1 MDGNR
6 RWAESRGLKEVEG
19 HRKGMETL
27 VSTVEEAVKLGVKN
41 VTVYALSSENLKERS
56 KGEIKDLLIL
66 IKEGYKKYLPRLK
79 KEGIGVNFI
88 GDIEKLPRM
97 TKLLIRK
104 VEVAL
109 VNGKVGKINI
119 ALNYGG
125 REEIIR
131 ASESLSK
138 KRITEEEFVDS
149 LYTKG
154 IPDPDLLIRTGG
166 RKRLSNFLLWQLS
179 YTELYFTDTLWPD
192 FDKEEFKKAIKFFT
206 DTKRNFGF

>member
-66 IKEGYKKYLPRLK
+66 IKEGYREYLPRLK

-88 GDIEKLPRM
+88 GDIEKLPRT

-109 VNGKVGKINI
+109 VNGKGGKINI

>member
-27 VSTVEEAVKLGVKN
+27 VSTVEEAVKLGIKN

-66 IKEGYKKYLPRLK
+66 IKAGYREYLPRLK

-88 GDIEKLPRM
+88 GNIEKLPRT

-109 VNGKVGKINI
+109 ANGKRGKINI

-138 KRITEEEFVDS
+138 RRITEGEFVDS

-192 FDKEEFKKAIKFFT
+192 FDKEELKKAIKDFKSSFLT
-206 DTKRNFGF
+206 RS

>member
-27 VSTVEEAVKLGVKN
+27 VSTVEEAVKLGIKN

-56 KGEIKDLLIL
+56 KGEIKDLLFL

-88 GDIEKLPRM
+88 GNIEKLPRT

-109 VNGKVGKINI
+109 VNGKGGKINI

>member
-88 GDIEKLPRM
+88 GDIEKLPRT

>member
-109 VNGKVGKINI
+109 VNGKGGKINI

>member
-27 VSTVEEAVKLGVKN
+27 VSTVEEAVKLGIKN

-56 KGEIKDLLIL
+56 KGEIKDLLFL

>member
-88 GDIEKLPRM
+88 GDIEKLPM
-97 TKLLIRK
+97 TTKLLIRK

-109 VNGKVGKINI
+109 VNGKGGKINI

>member
-27 VSTVEEAVKLGVKN
+27 VSTVEEAVKLGIKN

-66 IKEGYKKYLPRLK
+66 IKAGYREYLPRLK

-88 GDIEKLPRM
+88 GNIEKLPRT

-109 VNGKVGKINI
+109 ANGKRGKINI

-138 KRITEEEFVDS
+138 RRITEGEFVDS

-192 FDKEEFKKAIKFFT
+192 FDKEELKKAIKFFA